1 MAPRSPHHPCGQNID
16 QCCSHFAVSDDHG
29 SDGNANAAD
38 DNDDRGGDEVDE
50 NTSDHDHADGGYG
63 GNCY

>member
-29 SDGNANAAD
+29 GDGNAD
-38 DNDDRGGDEVDE
+38 DNDDRGGDEDDD
-50 NTSDHDHADGGYG
+50 NTSDKDNVDGGYG